1 MPLRRTIACLV
12 LAAYA
17 ATCAGQGLPDL
28 GDASEATLS
37 QNAER
42 TIGNRIMREI
52 RGDKDFIDDPEIT
65 DYINGVGNRLNGA
78 ATGPKQPID
87 FFVVQD
93 DAVNAFALVGGHIG
107 VHTGLILITTNESE
121 LAGVVGHE
129 VAHIL
134 QRHQARMMQAQG
146 PAQLLSLAALALAL
160 LAARGSSSQSGQVT
174 SAALATATAASY
186 QSQINYTRENER
198 EADRIGITLMEGAGY
213 DPRGMVGMFE
223 RMLRANRLNE
233 LGGAPSYLRTH
244 PLTTERIADMQG
256 RVDSLPARMIPDS
269 IEYRLVRARLR
280 AKAGSANDAVTY
292 FRNALADKT
301 VLRPREDVYGLAIA
315 LRRSRDFAA
324 ADKELATIRP
334 AGGTMPGKELP
345 TIRPAGGTAADK
357 ELPTFRA
364 AGGATADKELP
375 TFRIAGSAPHPW
387 IEVLAAR
394 NKQDLKQPKEALDI
408 LRAALKSWPQ
418 DRSVF
423 YAYVELSML
432 NGDRDAAI
440 AALRERTKTI
450 KDDSYTY
457 ELLSKAL
464 ESAGRSV
471 AQHRAQAEAY
481 YYKGN
486 LAAAADQLELALKI
500 RGGDFYELSGAEA
513 RLREIRVQLE
523 TERAA
528 EKALKIE

>member
-1 MPLRRTIACLV
+1 MQLRRTIACLV
-12 LAAYA
+12 LAAYCA
-17 ATCAGQGLPDL
+17 ASAGQGLPEL

-52 RGDKDFIDDPEIT
+52 RGDRDFIDDPEIT
-65 DYINGVGNRLNGA
+65 DYINALGNRLNGA
-78 ATGPKQPID
+78 ATGPRQPID

-93 DAVNAFALVGGHIG
+93 DAINAFALVGGHIG

-146 PAQLLSLAALALAL
+146 PVQMLSLAALALAL
-160 LAARGSSSQSGQVT
+160 LAARSGSSQGNQIT
-174 SAALATATAASY
+174 EAALATATAASY
-186 QSQINYTRENER
+186 QAQINYTRENER
-198 EADRIGITLMEGAGY
+198 EADRIGISLMEGAGY

-233 LGGAPSYLRTH
+233 LRGAPAYLRTH

-256 RVDSLPARMIPDS
+256 RVDSLPTRMIADS

-280 AKAGSANDAVTY
+280 AQSGSANDAVTY

-324 ADKELATIRP
+324 ADKELATIRAAGATAPEKEP
-334 AGGTMPGKELP
+334 AA
-345 TIRPAGGTAADK
+345 IRPAGGMAADK

-364 AGGATADKELP
+364 AAGTTADKALP
-375 TFRIAGSAPHPW
+375 TFRAAGNGPHPW

-394 NKQDLKQPKEALDI
+394 NKQDLKQPKEALAI
-408 LRAALKSWPQ
+408 LRAALKAWPL

-423 YAYVELSML
+423 YTYAELLML
-432 NGDRDAAI
+432 EGERDAAI
-440 AALRERTKTI
+440 AALNERIKLI
-450 KDDSYTY
+450 KDDAFTY

-464 ESAGRSV
+464 QSAGRSV

-486 LAAAADQLELALKI
+486 LAGAVDQLELALKVPK
-500 RGGDFYELSGAEA
+500 GDFYELSGAEA
-513 RLREIRVQLE
+513 RLRDIRVQLE

-528 EKALKIE
+528 EKALKIG

>member
-1 MPLRRTIACLV
+1 MPFRRTIACLV

-17 ATCAGQGLPDL
+17 VTCAGQGLPEL
-28 GDASEATLS
+28 GDASEAALS
-37 QNAER
+37 ENAER

-52 RGDKDFIDDPEIT
+52 RGDRDFIDDAEIT
-65 DYINGVGNRLNGA
+65 DYINSVGNRLNA
-78 ATGPKQPID
+78 AAKGPGRPID
-87 FFVVQD
+87 FFVVRD
-93 DAVNAFALVGGHIG
+93 DAINAFALVGGHIG

-121 LAGVVGHE
+121 LAGVVAHE

-134 QRHQARMMQAQG
+134 QRHQARMLQG
-146 PAQLLSLAALALAL
+146 QSTTQLMSLAALAIAL
-160 LAARGSSSQSGQVT
+160 LAARSGSSQSGQVT
-174 SAALATATAASY
+174 EAALATATAASY
-186 QSQINYTRENER
+186 QSQINYTRDNER

-233 LGGAPSYLRTH
+233 LRGAPGYLRTH

-256 RVDSLPARMIPDS
+256 RVDNLPARMIPDS

-280 AKAGSANDAVTY
+280 AQAGSANDAVTF

-315 LRRSRDFAA
+315 LRRARDFEA
-324 ADKELATIRP
+324 ADKELASIRQV
-334 AGGTMPGKELP
+334 
-345 TIRPAGGTAADK
+345 GTA
-357 ELPTFRA
+357 
-364 AGGATADKELP
+364 
-375 TFRIAGSAPHPW
+375 HPW

-394 NKQDLKQPKEALDI
+394 NKQDLKQPKEAIAI
-408 LRAALKSWPQ
+408 LRAALKSSPQ

-423 YAYVELSML
+423 YTYAEFLVLDGE
-432 NGDRDAAI
+432 RDAAI
-440 AALRERTKTI
+440 AALTERTKLV
-450 KDDSYTY
+450 KDDAVTY
-457 ELLSKAL
+457 ELLSRAL

-471 AQHRAQAEAY
+471 AHHRAQAEAY

-486 LAAAADQLELALKI
+486 LAGAVDQLELALKV

-528 EKALKIE
+528 EKALKIG